1 MLKKAPDSGADSL
14 SNFYVCVV
22 KGNMGSVR
30 CCLWVV
36 SKQFLIDQ
44 FTGMPILSLTG
55 VSLNEGEGEQRA
67 DGVGTELEL
76 K

>member
-1 MLKKAPDSGADSL
+1 
-14 SNFYVCVV
+14 
-22 KGNMGSVR
+22 MGGVR
-30 CCLWVV
+30 CYLWVV
-36 SKQFLIDQ
+36 SKQFLINQ

-55 VSLNEGEGEQRA
+55 VSLNEGEGEQRT